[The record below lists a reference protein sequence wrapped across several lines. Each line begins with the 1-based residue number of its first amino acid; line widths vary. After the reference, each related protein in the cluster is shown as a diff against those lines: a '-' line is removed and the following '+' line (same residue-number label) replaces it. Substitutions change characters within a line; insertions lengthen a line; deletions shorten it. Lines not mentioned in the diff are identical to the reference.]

1 MAWIQGPNSRRRRR
15 FIPLAPR
22 PYRLYPILLNLL
34 LRIERGRV
42 DLPQDG
48 WALSRPMMTHSV
60 IPSLLRV
67 LDGET
72 LERPPVWFM
81 RQAGRYLP
89 EYRAL
94 RATTPDFISFCLNPE
109 KAAEATLQPMRRFPF
124 DAAIVFAD
132 ILLLPQALGQDVWF
146 EAGEGPKLGPL
157 PDLDRLAGEIEAS
170 TFKLLNVGETLTRVR
185 GVLEPERALIGFAGA
200 PWTVATYMIE
210 GGSSDRSKARTFAYE
225 HPAAMDRL
233 LDIIVQSTVRY
244 LAMQVDAG
252 AQVLKLFESWA
263 EGLPED
269 LFERLV
275 CKPHRAILDGLAGL
289 DVVAPVIGF
298 PRGAGSL
305 AQHYADTVGV
315 DAVALDTGASAAL
328 GRSIQEKV
336 PIQGALDPLL
346 LRAGGAALDRRVD
359 ELLEQWG
366 DGPYIFNL
374 GHGIILDTPIPHVE
388 RVLKRITQA

>member
-1 MAWIQGPNSRRRRR
+1 
-15 FIPLAPR
+15 
-22 PYRLYPILLNLL
+22 
-34 LRIERGRV
+34 
-42 DLPQDG
+42 
-48 WALSRPMMTHSV
+48 MTQSQ

-132 ILLLPQALGQDVWF
+132 ILLLPQALGQEVWF
-146 EAGEGPKLGPL
+146 EAGEGPKLGAL
-157 PDLDRLAGEIEAS
+157 PDLDRLAAEIEAS
-170 TFKLLNVGETLTRVR
+170 TARLSNVGETLTRVR
-185 GVLEPERALIGFAGA
+185 EALEPERALIGFAGA

-225 HPAAMDRL
+225 HPAEMDRL
-233 LDIIVQSTVRY
+233 LDILVQSTVRY

-315 DAVALDTGASAAL
+315 DAVALDTAASAAL

-346 LRAGGAALDRRVD
+346 LRAGGAALDHRVD

-374 GHGIILDTPIPHVE
+374 GHGIILDTPIAHVE
-388 RVLKRITQA
+388 RVLKRITQG